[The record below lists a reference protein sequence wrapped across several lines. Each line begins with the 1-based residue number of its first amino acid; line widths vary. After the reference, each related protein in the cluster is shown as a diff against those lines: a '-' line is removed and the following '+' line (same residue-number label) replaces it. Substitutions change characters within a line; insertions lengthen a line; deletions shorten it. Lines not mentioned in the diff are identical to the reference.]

1 MRQSVSD
8 GQRSATGDHGSVK
21 SGYGA
26 VVVLIDKGP

>member
-1 MRQSVSD
+1 MGD
-8 GQRSATGDHGSVK
+8 GQRSATGDHGFVK